1 MSRVLLFSLAAA
13 LYPTLLAATTVML
26 LLPHP
31 QRLLL
36 GYLLG
41 ALTTSVTLGL
51 VIVFALDGE
60 SPATS
65 TAKHT
70 INPVWDI
77 VLGGLI
83 LILVFVVATGRDA
96 WLQDRA
102 ARRRAASAD
111 KGPPK
116 WKRALGRGSAR
127 TTFLI
132 GALLTLPG
140 VSYLSA
146 LTATARLDLSTVETV
161 LTVLAINAIMLMLL
175 EIPPH
180 RLHAVAGAQRRDGRA
195 PHRLAEPRRCQDR
208 PRGRARPRP
217 CPHRTGHRRAARL
230 TARGAGA
237 ARRAPMSAWRPA
249 AGERPESR
257 EARELRYAASAL
269 VLSASNSA
277 WVIAPLSSSCLA
289 LSISAA
295 APPLPATDLT

>member
-1 MSRVLLFSLAAA
+1 MSRVLLFSLTAA
-13 LYPTLLAATTVML
+13 LYPTLLAATTIML

-65 TAKHT
+65 AAKHT
-70 INPVWDI
+70 INPVWDV
-77 VLGGLI
+77 VLGA
-83 LILVFVVATGRDA
+83 LILVLVVVVARGRDT
-96 WLQDRA
+96 WLRERA
-102 ARRRAASAD
+102 ARRRAARDD
-111 KGPPK
+111 KGPPR
-116 WKRALGRGSAR
+116 WKRALGGGSPR

-175 EIPPH
+175 EIPLVGYTLSPQRSAALVE
-180 RLHAVAGAQRRDGRA
+180 RLSAWLSRDGAKIGLVLAVVLALALIARGVAGLLG
-195 PHRLAEPRRCQDR
+195 
-208 PRGRARPRP
+208 
-217 CPHRTGHRRAARL
+217 
-230 TARGAGA
+230 
-237 ARRAPMSAWRPA
+237 
-249 AGERPESR
+249 
-257 EARELRYAASAL
+257 
-269 VLSASNSA
+269 
-277 WVIAPLSSSCLA
+277 
-289 LSISAA
+289 
-295 APPLPATDLT
+295 

>member
-83 LILVFVVATGRDA
+83 LSLVFVVATGRDA

-175 EIPPH
+175 EIPLIGYTLSPE
-180 RLHAVAGAQRRDGRA
+180 RS
-195 PHRLAEPRRCQDR
+195 
-208 PRGRARPRP
+208 
-217 CPHRTGHRRAARL
+217 AAMVERL
-230 TARGAGA
+230 TAWLSRDGAKIG
-237 ARRAPMSAWRPA
+237 
-249 AGERPESR
+249 
-257 EARELRYAASAL
+257 LVVAL
-269 VLSASNSA
+269 VLA
-277 WVIAPLSSSCLA
+277 LA
-289 LSISAA
+289 LIGRGIAG
-295 APPLPATDLT
+295 LLG